1 MRSHDFSRR
10 LLRLLASACLLL
22 ALSPALSAQT
32 AEATELVQLGDMQIP
47 NIELVNQHGEPVRF
61 YELVKGKTVAIS
73 FIFTTCTTICPPMG
87 ANFSKVK
94 SLLGDAVGKD
104 IAMISISLDPV
115 TDTPG
120 RLLEWQEKFGD
131 PAGWT
136 MLTGKKPQVDRLL
149 KALKVYTP
157 LKEDHAP
164 ILVMGR
170 DGAPNWTRTNGL
182 AEPDQIADLIRAYL
196 PSADESSGDLAPDPD
211 REYFGDTRL
220 VDQNGQS
227 QRFYTD
233 LMQGKTVIINAFFT
247 ECSGTCPVMSAAMRQ
262 VQDHLGDRL
271 GKDAVILS
279 ISVDSQT
286 DTPEVM
292 KAYADRF
299 GAKPGWYFLSGDK
312 ANVDAVLA
320 KLGQATEFREGH
332 KTVFLVGNVPTRLW
346 KKVDGMSKPQ
356 EIIALVDKVL
366 NDQQ

>member
-1 MRSHDFSRR
+1 MKS
-10 LLRLLASACLLL
+10 LLRHPNIRLALCACLLYL
-22 ALSPALSAQT
+22 QLPSLRAQAPASQ
-32 AEATELVQLGDMQIP
+32 EIVQLGDMQIP
-47 NIELVNQHGEPVRF
+47 NIDLVNQHGETVRF
-61 YELVKGKTVAIS
+61 YDLVKGKTVAIS

-104 IAMISISLDPV
+104 VAMISISLDPV

-131 PAGWT
+131 PQGWT

-164 ILVMGR
+164 IIVLGR

-182 AEPDQIADLIRAYL
+182 AEPSVLADLIRGYL
-196 PSADESSGDLAPDPD
+196 PNSTEPSVGLAPDAERD
-211 REYFGDTRL
+211 YFGDTRL
-220 VDQNGQS
+220 IDQNGQS

-233 LMQGKTVIINAFFT
+233 LLQGKTVIINAFFT
-247 ECSGTCPVMSAAMRQ
+247 ECTGTCPVMSAAMREIQ
-262 VQDHLGDRL
+262 NHVGDRL
-271 GKDAVILS
+271 GKDVVILS
-279 ISVDSQT
+279 ISVDSQN

-299 GAKPGWYFLSGDK
+299 GARPGWYFLSGDK
-312 ANVDAVLA
+312 GNVDAVLA
-320 KLGQATEFREGH
+320 KIGQATEFREGH
-332 KTVFLVGNVPTRLW
+332 KTIFLVGNVPTRLW
-346 KKVDGMSKPQ
+346 KKVDGMSKTP

-366 NDQQ
+366 HDKE